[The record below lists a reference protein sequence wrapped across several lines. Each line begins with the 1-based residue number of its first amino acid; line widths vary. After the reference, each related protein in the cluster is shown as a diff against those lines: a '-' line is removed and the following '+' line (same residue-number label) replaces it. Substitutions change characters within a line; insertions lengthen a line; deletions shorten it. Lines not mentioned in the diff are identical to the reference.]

1 MPSPFSEARKQKAAA
16 RCAFLLA
23 SVVASG
29 ATAATADVVAADELL
44 REGKALFEQKK
55 FAEACPKL
63 SESNRLDPSAGTT
76 LALAICHE
84 AQGKTASAW
93 AEYGEAAD
101 RARDDGHPEI
111 ERPATTRREALEP
124 KLPRLTIAPSTL
136 AAATVGLYVKRDG
149 VFVAATA
156 VGTSVPVDPGEHHIE
171 ATAPGKRAFAA
182 DITIGPGEKKTVD
195 IPGLRNDTGDGP
207 AAPPAEHR
215 SALSSLTRMEVA
227 GIATGA
233 AGVVA
238 LGVGTYL
245 GLHARKLNESSKAG
259 CDGDACFPDAK
270 QQRLDAMSAGNWS
283 TLSFIVG
290 GVLVAGGATLFV
302 LGRSK
307 ESGVQ
312 VAATGSA
319 DGGTLFVAGRF

>member
-1 MPSPFSEARKQKAAA
+1 MRSPFSEAPNAKAVAS
-16 RCAFLLA
+16 CVFLLVSVIA
-23 SVVASG
+23 SVA
-29 ATAATADVVAADELL
+29 AAATADVVAADELL
-44 REGKALFEQKK
+44 RDGKALFEQKK

-63 SESNRLDPSAGTT
+63 SESNQLDPSAGTM

-93 AEYGEAAD
+93 AEYGDAAD
-101 RARDDGHPEI
+101 RARDEGHPEI
-111 ERPATTRREALEP
+111 EKAAATRREAIEP
-124 KLPRLTIAPSTL
+124 KLPRLTIVPSTL
-136 AAATVGLYVKRDG
+136 AAVTVGLYVKRDG
-149 VFVAATA
+149 VFVAAA
-156 VGTSVPVDPGEHHIE
+156 ALGASVPVDPGEHRVE
-171 ATAPGKRAFAA
+171 ATAPGKRPFAA

-207 AAPPAEHR
+207 APPAERR
-215 SALSSLTRMEVA
+215 SALSSQTRMEIA

-238 LGVGTYL
+238 LGVGTYF

-270 QQRLDAMSAGNWS
+270 QQRLDAISAGNWS
-283 TLSFIVG
+283 TVAFIVG

-307 ESGVQ
+307 ESGLQ
-312 VAATGSA
+312 VAATGA
-319 DGGTLFVAGRF
+319 AGGGTLFVAGRF

>member
-1 MPSPFSEARKQKAAA
+1 
-16 RCAFLLA
+16 
-23 SVVASG
+23 
-29 ATAATADVVAADELL
+29 
-44 REGKALFEQKK
+44 
-55 FAEACPKL
+55 
-63 SESNRLDPSAGTT
+63 
-76 LALAICHE
+76 
-84 AQGKTASAW
+84 
-93 AEYGEAAD
+93 
-101 RARDDGHPEI
+101 
-111 ERPATTRREALEP
+111 
-124 KLPRLTIAPSTL
+124 
-136 AAATVGLYVKRDG
+136 
-149 VFVAATA
+149 
-156 VGTSVPVDPGEHHIE
+156 
-171 ATAPGKRAFAA
+171 
-182 DITIGPGEKKTVD
+182 
-195 IPGLRNDTGDGP
+195 
-207 AAPPAEHR
+207 
-215 SALSSLTRMEVA
+215 MEVA

>member
-1 MPSPFSEARKQKAAA
+1 LPSPFSVASNQKPIA
-16 RCAFLLA
+16 RCVFLLVSVMA
-23 SVVASG
+23 SV

-63 SESNRLDPSAGTT
+63 SESNRLDPSAGTM

-93 AEYGEAAD
+93 AEYGDAAD
-101 RARDDGHPEI
+101 RGREEGHPEI
-111 ERPATTRREALEP
+111 ERAAGTRRDAIEP
-124 KLPRLTIAPSTL
+124 KLPRLTIVPSTL

-149 VFVAATA
+149 VFVAGADLGA
-156 VGTSVPVDPGEHHIE
+156 SVPVDPGEHHLE
-171 ATAPGKRAFAA
+171 ATAPGKRAFTA
-182 DITIGPGEKKTVD
+182 DITLQPGERKTVD
-195 IPGLRNDTGDGP
+195 IPGLRNEGGDSAP
-207 AAPPAEHR
+207 PPAERR
-215 SALSSLTRMEVA
+215 SALSGLTGMEVA
-227 GIATGA
+227 GVATGA

-238 LGVGTYL
+238 LGVGTYF
-245 GLHARKLNESSKAG
+245 GLHARKLNEDSKAG
-259 CDGDACFPDAK
+259 CDGDACFPDAR
-270 QQRLDAMSAGNWS
+270 QQRLDAISAGNWS
-283 TLSFIVG
+283 TLAFIVG

-302 LGRSK
+302 LGRSR
-307 ESGVQ
+307 ESGLQ